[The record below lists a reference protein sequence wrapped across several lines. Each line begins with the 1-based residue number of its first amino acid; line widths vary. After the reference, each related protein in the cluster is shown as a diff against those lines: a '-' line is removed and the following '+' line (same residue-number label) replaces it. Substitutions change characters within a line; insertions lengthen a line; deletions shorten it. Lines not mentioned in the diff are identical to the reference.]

1 MIPFNFTFPNSSLF
15 ALVLMLLWLV
25 YMALYWRAMVQI
37 LRASKFDSQDKI
49 LWFLVITLAPVLGL
63 ITFHV
68 MCPPPVR
75 ESLIPPTPPA
85 E

>member
-63 ITFHV
+63 ITFHA

-75 ESLIPPTPPA
+75 ESSMPPTPPA